1 MNRFEYKLQGLGC
14 ANCAAK
20 IEHQVSDL
28 PWVRNARLDFATAT
42 LVLDPLENASV
53 DESAIRAIVKKI
65 EPDVILVS
73 RSEPAAPEKARHS
86 KEVLEM
92 LAGLVLFVL
101 ALSARLFPALP
112 AAVGPVLYVLAS
124 IVAGYKVFLK
134 GLRQA
139 LKLRLDENTL
149 MAVAVIAA
157 LVMGEFFEGAMVAIL
172 FNIGEFLEEVAVGRS
187 RRQIEAL
194 TEIRPDKANLL
205 TGSGEA
211 VEADAEGVAVG
222 QMILIRP
229 FDRVPLDCVV
239 TAGESEID
247 SAALTGESVPQAVS
261 EGSALLSGMVNQSGL
276 LEARVTND
284 YKESAASRI
293 IEMVQSA
300 SAQKAVSEKTITKF
314 ARIYTPIVVL
324 IALFLSFL
332 PPLFG
337 WGALND
343 WLMRG
348 LVFLVASC
356 PCALVISVPL
366 GFFSAIGGMSKKGI
380 LLKGGKYLEAL
391 AKTQAVAFDKTGTLT
406 KGILKVDEIQPTG
419 ALSAEEILS
428 LAAAA
433 ERHSTHPIAQALRR
447 HAEKLTLPECG
458 NYAERAGLGVVCE
471 TREGR
476 VLMVGRGKLLEKEG
490 ISLEGCPEGEVYV
503 ALSGEVAGV
512 IRVSDTVRAEAP
524 ETVRRLQ
531 KMGIKRTIMLTGDGE
546 SAAKSAAAACG
557 ITELRHNLFPQDK
570 VNAVLEIQKET
581 GSVAFVGDGI
591 NDAPVLAASSCGV
604 AMGFGSPAAIEAADM
619 VLMSGTPDRLPDAIR
634 LARRAMR
641 VIRFNIAFALVCKF
655 FVLLLAVFGLA
666 PMWLAVFADVGVT
679 LLAVLNSGR
688 LLRPAMG

>member
-1 MNRFEYKLQGLGC
+1 MNRCEYKLRGLDC

-20 IEHQVSDL
+20 IERQVAGL
-28 PWVRNARLDFATAT
+28 PWVQTARVDFAAAT
-42 LVLDPLENASV
+42 LVFELEDNASV

-65 EPDVILVS
+65 EPDVAVVPLS
-73 RSEPAAPEKARHS
+73 DAAAPEEVRHK
-86 KEVLEM
+86 KELLE
-92 LAGLVLFVL
+92 LFVGLILFVL
-101 ALSARLFPALP
+101 ALSSSLFPALP
-112 AAVGPVLYVLAS
+112 AATGPLLYVLATL
-124 IVAGYKVFLK
+124 VAGRAVFIK
-134 GLRQA
+134 GFRQG

-172 FNIGEFLEEVAVGRS
+172 FNVGEFLEEVAVGRS

-205 TGSGEA
+205 GRDGQITEA
-211 VEADAEGVAVG
+211 EAEGVAVG

-229 FDRVPLDCVV
+229 FERVPLDCTV
-239 TAGESEID
+239 TSGESEID

-261 EGSALLSGMVNQSGL
+261 VGSELLSGTINQSGL
-276 LEARVTND
+276 LEARVTNI

-300 SAQKAVSEKTITKF
+300 SAQKAASEKTITKF
-314 ARIYTPIVVL
+314 ARVYTPIVVL

-332 PPLFG
+332 PPLLG
-337 WGALND
+337 LGALND

-406 KGILKVDEIQPTG
+406 EGVLRVDEIHPIG
-419 ALSAEEILS
+419 SLSPEELLS

-433 ERHSTHPIAQALRR
+433 ERHSTHPIAQAIRR
-447 HAEKLTLPECG
+447 RGTGLPLPACK
-458 NYAERAGLGVVCE
+458 NYAERAGLGVACE
-471 TREGR
+471 TEEGR
-476 VLMVGRGKLLEKEG
+476 SLLAGRRKLLEEDG
-490 ISLEGCPEGEVYV
+490 VDLTGCPEGEVYV
-503 ALSGEVAGV
+503 ALSGKAIGV
-512 IRVSDTVRAEAP
+512 IRVSDTVRAGAP
-524 ETVRRLQ
+524 ETVQRLHRLG
-531 KMGIKRTIMLTGDGE
+531 MKRVVMLTGDGE
-546 SAAKSAAAACG
+546 PAARTVADACG
-557 ITELRHNLFPQDK
+557 VNEMQHNLFPQDK
-570 VNAVLEIQKET
+570 VSSVLSLQKEA

-591 NDAPVLAASSCGV
+591 NDAPVLAAATCGV
-604 AMGFGSPAAIEAADM
+604 AMGFGSQAAIEAADM
-619 VLMSGTPDRLPDAIR
+619 VLTAGTPDRLPDAIR
-634 LARRAMR
+634 LARRAMG
-641 VIRFNIAFALVCKF
+641 VIRFNIIFALVCKF

-688 LLRPAMG
+688 LLRPNI